1 MLFRSIG
8 GKFNGSWNDRLNFPP
23 MLVERISGLSGMVAS
38 VDARPPAQAYDVYRM
53 FAAELQRQL
62 LALRAALGGD
72 LQAVNGAL
80 RAASLSRIVPKAAEL
95 RRPAPETAQ

>member
-1 MLFRSIG
+1 
-8 GKFNGSWNDRLNFPP
+8 
-23 MLVERISGLSGMVAS
+23 
-38 VDARPPAQAYDVYRM
+38 
-53 FAAELQRQL
+53 
-62 LALRAALGGD
+62 LRAALGPD

>member
-1 MLFRSIG
+1 
-8 GKFNGSWNDRLNFPP
+8 
-23 MLVERISGLSGMVAS
+23 
-38 VDARPPAQAYDVYRM
+38 VYRM
-53 FAAELQRQL
+53 FAADLQRQL

-80 RAASLSRIVPKAAEL
+80 RAASLSRIVPKAVEL